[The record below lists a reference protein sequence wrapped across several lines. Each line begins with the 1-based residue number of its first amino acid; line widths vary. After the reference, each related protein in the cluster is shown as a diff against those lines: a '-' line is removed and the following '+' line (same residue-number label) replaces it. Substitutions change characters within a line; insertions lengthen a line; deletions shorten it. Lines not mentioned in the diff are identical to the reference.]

1 MKKLLTSVSLS
12 LTALYVATVSVWAQN
27 LSVQQPEGMQIND
40 IGKFISAAIG
50 LVFIVAAI
58 LVFVFLVWGGIQ
70 WMTSGGDKQATEA
83 ARNRITAALVGLG
96 IIAVS
101 WALIAIIGK
110 FFGFNITSL
119 TVPTPY

>member
-1 MKKLLTSVSLS
+1 MKKFLVSVSLF
-12 LTALYVATVSVWAQN
+12 LTSFYLSVVPAWAQN
-27 LSVQQPEGMQIND
+27 LNVQQPPGLKID
-40 IGKFISAAIG
+40 DLGKFISALVG
-50 LVFIVAAI
+50 LIFIVAGI

-83 ARNRITAALVGLG
+83 ARNRITAALVGLA

-101 WALIAIIGK
+101 WALVAIIGK
-110 FFGFNITSL
+110 FFGFSLTNI

>member
-1 MKKLLTSVSLS
+1 MKKI
-12 LTALYVATVSVWAQN
+12 VATVSALTLLAFAKMPVFAQN
-27 LSVQQPEGMQIND
+27 LNVTQPPGLQID
-40 IGKFISAAIG
+40 DLGKFISALVG
-50 LVFIVAAI
+50 LVFIVAGI

-83 ARNRITAALVGLG
+83 ARNRITAALVGLA

-101 WALIAIIGK
+101 WALTAIIGK
-110 FFGFNITSL
+110 FFGFSLTNI